1 MALFKVSKGASGAL
15 NNQALGDGYCWF
27 TYDDGK
33 FYIDYKDPSDNVVK
47 RKALNANMADNDIL
61 GNAITETYVADIDI
75 ANGEIDLLAADGSTI
90 RTVTI
95 PTCLQEKTFTGLI
108 GSGSTHDTSS
118 FYFGKILPDSFN
130 CTWKISYE
138 VTAIT
143 AGRDDARS
151 LHNVT
156 LYGAMSSIRAYSSFN
171 AIANASY
178 KSIYYNSCY
187 RATEA
192 GITSNYGHI
201 LGVGLRSSWKPTDAN
216 YPRTITIRILECV
229 NCTFEFFENA
239 VKYPNAPGT
248 GSTYYSDVSE
258 LDAYTQGLRE
268 TGDDNTTSV
277 LDMSAN
283 YIINGDSLRLAPYT
297 LFGYDRQG
305 KAQGFSL
312 YQANYDSSSV
322 AMNVNRV
329 YNTAGID
336 WTKGIFYSSSATNW
350 ATGANLDIVVRPA
363 TSGLDFR
370 YTDNCVLGG
379 TTVTTEYELGLRPRK
394 AVYIRGVIKE
404 DGLFYVAPMTAV
416 HNGTTYYKTWTQTV
430 PTSVETDGT
439 YQYVYWFVGYPYYN
453 ASYPLNLYQVNL
465 YPVNPVYWYHN
476 NKFEKYTVGGGVAD
490 SVAWTN
496 ITGKPND
503 FTPSSHTHGNISNDG
518 KITDTQTIANGDKIA
533 IIDSSGNSVVTG
545 SSISFDGS
553 TTTQALTPKGTWES
567 FGSVTSVQVQAS
579 APLQSS
585 SSSAQTSTLSTTIS
599 FTDQA
604 KNTILAGPDGTTGHT
619 ANAAPTFRALHANDL
634 PTAYGDSKNPY
645 GNKTKRYVLAAPVAQ
660 DGAPSFRALNVLDIP
675 DLSGKYIPW
684 PGGTT
689 QDFTLSTTGADKSAN
704 IYLYQSKGDVHL
716 AELYTIEERDK
727 LIHRASVKVETG
739 SGVSIVNYSD
749 YDNAQTSGSIRIDD
763 SGVTIRGNSNERA
776 EVAIYNVVD
785 PTTSDMAANKYYVDS
800 MVGNAFAAN
809 DAMVFKG
816 VIGANQTITSLPT
829 NGYSAGWTYRV
840 ADAGTFAGEYCEVGD
855 LIIAINDGPS
865 TGNSVIDA
873 DWAKVEHNIDGALY
887 KTNSTTFTDGHVL
900 IASGTAGQVADSGFT
915 LGTSVP
921 ANAVF
926 TDTDTKVSVI
936 TRGTT
941 KAYLLGD
948 SNTPSSTAAAH
959 TALADPSIY
968 MDTTAGQLAAKTF
981 RVLGSTGTSNT
992 ITSSANTNIYFT
1004 VNGVSSLC
1012 VTDTAIRSTG
1022 ATAGTIDLGTSS
1034 TKWNN
1039 VYANYFN
1046 GDGSAVT
1053 NLSADNIASGTLAF
1067 GRLPSIYWANLA
1079 ATSAAA
1085 YNTAPEVATVKING
1099 NTSAS
1104 AASSKNVVLSYDS
1117 TTEVLNFVF
1126 N

>member
-108 GSGSTHDTSS
+108 CAATTATHDNSS
-118 FYFGKILPDSFN
+118 FYFGKIIPDSYYCN
-130 CTWKISYE
+130 WKLTYEISA
-138 VTAIT
+138 VTSGT
-143 AGRDDARS
+143 NNARS
-151 LHNVT
+151 FHNVA
-156 LYGAMSSIRAYSSFN
+156 LYGAQSNLLSYSAFN
-171 AIANASY
+171 AIVSTSY
-178 KSIYYNSCY
+178 KSIYFHSLY

-192 GITSNYGHI
+192 GVTGNYGHI

-216 YPRTITIRILECV
+216 YPRTVTVRILECV
-229 NCTFEFFENA
+229 NCSFTFFDNA
-239 VKYPNAPGT
+239 LLYPDVPGT
-248 GSTYYSDVSE
+248 GSYYSAVSE
-258 LDAYTQGLRE
+258 LDAYSQGLRE
-268 TGDDNTTSV
+268 TGDDNTTTVVNMAANRLNVGNFKLGAYSV
-277 LDMSAN
+277 FAFDRTGNAWGISASTESSTVAISTSRTYN
-283 YIINGDSLRLAPYT
+283 TSGADWHKG
-297 LFGYDRQG
+297 LFY
-305 KAQGFSL
+305 L
-312 YQANYDSSSV
+312 NNSSSLP
-322 AMNVNRV
+322 A
-329 YNTAGID
+329 NTDG
-336 WTKGIFYSSSATNW
+336 TVSVYSSA
-350 ATGANLDIVVRPA
+350 A
-363 TSGLDFR
+363 GLDFR
-370 YTDNCVLGG
+370 YTDNCMNSTSTTVEYVLGM
-379 TTVTTEYELGLRPRK
+379 RPK
-394 AVYIRGVIKE
+394 LPIYLRGVIKE
-404 DGLFYVAPMTAV
+404 DGLFYLAPMSV
-416 HNGTTYYKTWTQTV
+416 TYNNNTYQKCWTQDI

-439 YQYVYWFVGYPYYN
+439 YQYVYWFAGWPYAN
-453 ASYPLNLYQVNL
+453 STYPLNYYQLNL
-465 YPVNPVYWYHN
+465 YSVNPVYWYHN
-476 NKFEKYTVGGGVAD
+476 GKFEEYTVGGGVAD

-660 DGAPSFRALNVLDIP
+660 DGAPSFRALNAIDIP

-689 QDFTLSTTGADKSAN
+689 QDFTLSTTGAEKSAN
-704 IYLYQSKGDVHL
+704 MYLYLTKGDVHL
-716 AELYTIEERDK
+716 AELYTTEEADK

-739 SGVSIVNYSD
+739 SGVSIANYSD
-749 YDNAQTSGSIRIDD
+749 YGNAQTSGSIRIDD
-763 SGVTIRGNSNERA
+763 RGVTISGNSNERA
-776 EVAIYNVVD
+776 EVAIYNVID
-785 PTTSDMAANKYYVDS
+785 PTTSDMAANKNYVDS

-948 SNTPSSTAAAH
+948 SNTPSSTAGAH

-1012 VTDTAIRSTG
+1012 ITDTAIRSTG

-1053 NLSADNIASGTLAF
+1053 NLSASNIASGTLAF